1 MTLYATDLDGT
12 LLDSTAHLSAKSTE
26 IYRNLLEKG
35 RLITF
40 VTARTPATVESILAP
55 TGTTIPGVAMTGA
68 AIWNPATRLYESI
81 IYHERTNVEIIDE
94 ICRRKGIHP
103 FIYTMPHGDNH
114 LCVYHAEKAL
124 TPIEK
129 EFVEG
134 RVISDLKRFLI
145 GHEKPAAID
154 DSVVLFFAM
163 GETETIKS
171 AAKEIRE
178 ATGCYASWFPDTYHP
193 GLCLLEV
200 FSSSV
205 SKAKGLLRLKEM
217 LGADKIVAF
226 GDNLNDIPMLQAAD
240 YAVAVEN
247 AHPDVKAVADE
258 IIGANTEDSVMK
270 FIEASEI

>member
-12 LLDSTAHLSAKSTE
+12 LLDSSAHLSAKSTE
-26 IYRNLLEKG
+26 IYKNLLAKG
-35 RLITF
+35 KLISF

-68 AIWNPATRLYESI
+68 AIWNPANRLYESVS
-81 IYHERTNVEIIDE
+81 YHERSDVEVIDE

-103 FIYTMPHGDNH
+103 FIYTMPRGDNH

-145 GHEKPAAID
+145 GYDMPTSIS
-154 DSVVLFFAM
+154 DSVILFFAM

-200 FSSSV
+200 FASDV
-205 SKAKGLLRLKEM
+205 SKAKGMLRLKEM

-247 AHPDVKAVADE
+247 AHPDVKAVADV
-258 IIGANTEDSVMK
+258 IIGANTDDSVMK
-270 FIEASEI
+270 FIEESEM